1 NEEVWRR
8 MVWEKN
14 LRKIEL
20 HNLEYS
26 MGKHTYNQGMNQFGD
41 MIMNGYKPEYE
52 GKLKKSLFIKPN
64 FLEVPSAVDWRGKGY
79 VTPVKNQNLVD
90 CSRSQGNMGCH
101 GGWMDWAFQYVMANR
116 GLDSEASYPY
126 VGRVGVL

>member
-1 NEEVWRR
+1 MMLAVVGLICASTVLSASGRDLQLDQHWELWKSSYNKTYDEKEEVWRR

-41 MIMNGYKPEYE
+41 MVRQEVSTCRE
-52 GKLKKSLFIKPN
+52 HDLLKTAYLCMPFNVRNLHKTQSDVFELCIG
-64 FLEVPSAVDWRGKGY
+64 AV
-79 VTPVKNQNLVD
+79 V
-90 CSRSQGNMGCH
+90 
-101 GGWMDWAFQYVMANR
+101 
-116 GLDSEASYPY
+116 
-126 VGRVGVL
+126 